1 MAQDSPPRLPLRF
14 WIAALVAFIN
24 AVGFTL
30 IIPLIYPYAKQ
41 FGLSDFHASLLTTA
55 YAAAQFVGTPIL
67 GRLSDRLGRKPL
79 LILSLLGTVTA
90 NLMAGL
96 ANVAW
101 LLFVARILDGI
112 TGGNTSIARAI
123 ISDITTEEQRP
134 RAFGI
139 FGALF
144 RLGFVAGPPLSYLAQ
159 SIPTLPGFSSL
170 GMGFLFSAVIALLAT
185 ILCFLFL
192 PETLDQVSDKI
203 KITWKDFGFGP
214 MIRSASDPRFG
225 RIFWLTFFS
234 GFSFTIFTFAFQPF
248 FLNVLGQNAR
258 NLAIIFAVIGV
269 VGFVTQV
276 FALDPLRQRFNLI
289 HILASMLAARGIL
302 FLLMP
307 TFPNIWAFGL
317 IALVFSAVNSFPMPL
332 IDALLSLKSGPN
344 EQGEVLGI
352 NTSYLSISNAIGPAT
367 AGILVSV
374 SYSFPFW
381 ITGILTLLTAWFAT
395 TLNPKP
401 VTADSPRG

>member
-1 MAQDSPPRLPLRF
+1 MAQDSSPRLPLRF

-24 AVGFTL
+24 AVSFTL

-41 FGLSDFHASLLTTA
+41 FGLSDFQASLLTTA
-55 YAAAQFVGTPIL
+55 YAAAQFIGTPIL

-79 LILSLLGTVTA
+79 LILSLLGTVAA

-96 ANVAW
+96 ATVAW
-101 LLFVARILDGI
+101 LLFVARVLDGL
-112 TGGNTSIARAI
+112 TGGNNSIARAI
-123 ISDITTEEQRP
+123 ISDITNEEQRP

-170 GMGFLFSAVIALLAT
+170 GMGFLFSAVIALVAT
-185 ILCFLFL
+185 LLCFIFL
-192 PETLDQVSDKI
+192 PETLEQVSDDI
-203 KITWKDFGFGP
+203 NLTWQDFGFGP
-214 MIRSASDPRFG
+214 MVRSANDPRFG

-276 FALDPLRQRFNLI
+276 FALDPLRQRFNLV
-289 HILASMLAARGIL
+289 HILAFTLAARGVL

-307 TFPNIWAFGL
+307 TFPTIWAFGL

-332 IDALLSLKSGPN
+332 IDAMLSLKSGPN
-344 EQGEVLGI
+344 EQGEVMGI
-352 NTSYLSISNAIGPAT
+352 NTSYLSMSNAVGPAT
-367 AGILVSV
+367 AGLLVSI

-381 ITGILTLLTAWFAT
+381 ITGVLTLLTAWFAT
-395 TLNPKP
+395 TLSPKP
-401 VTADSPRG
+401 AMAE